1 MESDRKTIERI
12 TFLLAGL
19 LLLSAIIASLLAY
32 IEGLRLDIISVAL
45 WAGFLERIWPYWKL
59 IAAIVSFLAL
69 AGIIHNSRRLRAI
82 DLEEQIIYGT
92 LPAVS
97 ILDEEKMVEPK
108 NAKWERVMK
117 YANSG
122 DASDWRLAIIE
133 ADVMLEEMLHAIGYV
148 GESVGEILKSV
159 DKSEFLTIEDAWQA
173 HKVRNAVAHSGGDFP
188 LNERETRRV
197 IALFEKVFKEFGI
210 I

>member
-32 IEGLRLDIISVAL
+32 IEGLKLDISVAL